1 MEIVETIF
9 CLTVRHMSSPQNITV
24 GTCVSL
30 NRFCNGMDFN
40 EKYIVVPMMQPLNS
54 DDDDCDIQLYSLS
67 TLELVRTLK
76 GCTQVI
82 TGFRLLGSFIITG
95 SHDQMIRWL
104 YLHIIDNAAIIEIC
118 NFRFWDME
126 TGECKRTIK
135 DDEMISCLGFVDL
148 FVAVLYILLFF
159 PMVFLADSTIS
170 ISWPETMTAGWKFG
184 ISRRQAIWKRPNLI
198 RFFYEL
204 SRLIILFVD
213 WLRSINF
220 L

>member
-95 SHDQMIRWL
+95 SHDQMIR
-104 YLHIIDNAAIIEIC
+104 
-118 NFRFWDME
+118 
-126 TGECKRTIK
+126 
-135 DDEMISCLGFVDL
+135 
-148 FVAVLYILLFF
+148 
-159 PMVFLADSTIS
+159 
-170 ISWPETMTAGWKFG
+170 
-184 ISRRQAIWKRPNLI
+184 
-198 RFFYEL
+198 
-204 SRLIILFVD
+204 
-213 WLRSINF
+213 
-220 L
+220 